1 MSQNLHNSQA
11 SSGHSIDFD
20 LHHPPYSKQLLGL
33 GLPGQTDQRTN
44 HHDYLKALSLC
55 RTASAIVHTNKPHRH
70 PAGVGIS
77 GGTGDSQYHPVL
89 RKLIN
94 EKPQASDVGFGYL
107 LSHSFIYLS
116 PQIYGLKLPMPS
128 KNTFNCVDSRKV
140 SFLQH
145 PYNTRF

>member
-11 SSGHSIDFD
+11 SSGHSIGFD

-44 HHDYLKALSLC
+44 HHDHLKLC
-55 RTASAIVHTNKPHRH
+55 HC
-70 PAGVGIS
+70 VGQPFSNSSYQQTSPPSCWRRYFWWDWRFSIS
-77 GGTGDSQYHPVL
+77 PCSSQADQ
-89 RKLIN
+89 RKA
-94 EKPQASDVGFGYL
+94 QASDVGFGYL